1 MDGGVSGAFPW
12 YGGRITV
19 VPRPTERAER
29 RIRARSLSLLGQEPW
44 SGAKAVSRHL
54 TERAPTIQTLCRI
67 LTAKPEPHTGENY
80 TSGSVRTGFWTWK
93 MGAQAVEQASG
104 GNLCLLPGSDESQ
117 RSCRWNESVLGR
129 RPPKR
134 HHPVQSPQATD
145 VHSDFQCNWFK

>member
-1 MDGGVSGAFPW
+1 MEAFQ
-12 YGGRITV
+12 
-19 VPRPTERAER
+19 
-29 RIRARSLSLLGQEPW
+29 ARSPGTGAGSQLFPVPQSVQRGESVHGPLSLLGQEPW

-104 GNLCLLPGSDESQ
+104 GNLCLLPSSDESQ